1 MGLPRRP
8 VPQEGAGSPDEGQ
21 RVTSVWATYL
31 GLAGGKAG
39 GRDGGG
45 GFTPAPS
52 PALFVFSYIPLEGEW
67 IGRGKGGKAP
77 IDPVSFSLRS
87 ELSSRASS
95 TAALVG
101 ALQGNK
107 KKHIMRGDGTLPID
121 YASAGEPES
130 TRDTL
135 PSLDKSQDDIQPPQ
149 MNK

>member
-1 MGLPRRP
+1 M
-8 VPQEGAGSPDEGQ
+8 
-21 RVTSVWATYL
+21 TSVRATYL
-31 GLAGGKAG
+31 ELAGGKAG

-67 IGRGKGGKAP
+67 TGQGKGGKAP

-101 ALQGNK
+101 ALQGK
-107 KKHIMRGDGTLPID
+107 KQKKHIMRRDRTLPID
-121 YASAGEPES
+121 YASAREPES

-135 PSLDKSQDDIQPPQ
+135 PS
-149 MNK
+149 